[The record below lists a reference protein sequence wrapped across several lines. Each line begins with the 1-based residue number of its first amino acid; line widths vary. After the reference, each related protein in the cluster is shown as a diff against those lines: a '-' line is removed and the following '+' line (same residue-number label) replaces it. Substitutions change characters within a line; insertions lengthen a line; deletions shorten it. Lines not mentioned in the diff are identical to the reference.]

1 MLFAVVMLLLK
12 KYCYLLQKKL
22 SFSNTKGLFVAY
34 LTQYSNSVPVIKY
47 HIDQMIMTIGQ
58 DIEMD
63 ICVPEDGVANN
74 HAAVE
79 VIKQAESYRFI
90 IKSREDES
98 LLQLNGEMVSH
109 AELQDGDWLMI
120 GEVEFQ
126 FTDDGVNL
134 IGEETLAS
142 ADIINLEKT
151 KSQQSTKESQE
162 SEALQ
167 LIKEL
172 KEELQEEAKPVSTKE
187 FIANSHRGRPRLIF

>member
-1 MLFAVVMLLLK
+1 M
-12 KYCYLLQKKL
+12 
-22 SFSNTKGLFVAY
+22 AY
-34 LTQYSNSVPVIKY
+34 LTQYSSSVPVIKY
-47 HIDQMIMTIGQ
+47 HIDQVLMTIGQ

-63 ICVPEDGVANN
+63 ICVVEDGVANN

-79 VIKQAESYRFI
+79 AIKQAESYRFL
-90 IKSREDES
+90 IKCCEDMP
-98 LLQLNGEMVSH
+98 LLQLNGETVSH
-109 AELQDGDWLMI
+109 AELQDGDWIII

-134 IGEETLAS
+134 IGEETA
-142 ADIINLEKT
+142 ANVDIVSLK
-151 KSQQSTKESQE
+151 KSKSSQNVKDKPE

-172 KEELQEEAKPVSTKE
+172 KGELEKETKPLSTKD